1 MTSLSP
7 NCKLEKGDIS
17 DVAEEL
23 GDNDARTTTVPRPPA
38 KPFGIETPLSV
49 FNPPKNHYDRNI
61 GGHSRRPCGGGLR
74 SAVLTR
80 PLAPSRGC
88 ASLPSFV
95 VFRNYGRA
103 SGADDRCAGWRSS
116 SHFDQ
121 SSRFRRSYSGHF
133 SWDNESLTVSSS
145 HGRFQLTS
153 LQRLRPKLS
162 PSSPTSHSGSTR
174 KNRILLCLRVMV
186 Q

>member
-1 MTSLSP
+1 MP
-7 NCKLEKGDIS
+7 GYFK
-17 DVAEEL
+17 
-23 GDNDARTTTVPRPPA
+23 
-38 KPFGIETPLSV
+38 TPLSV